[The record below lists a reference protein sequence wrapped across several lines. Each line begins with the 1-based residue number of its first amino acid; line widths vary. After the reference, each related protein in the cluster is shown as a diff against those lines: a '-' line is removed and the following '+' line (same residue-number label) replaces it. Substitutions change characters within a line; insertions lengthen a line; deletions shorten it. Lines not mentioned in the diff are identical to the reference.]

1 MAASDTME
9 ENLAVDVEKKHQATY
24 TEDIQELSM
33 EEIQAEKRL
42 VRRIDR
48 RLLLPIAIIYL
59 FCYLDRSNVGN
70 AKIMNSTTGDTLMEV
85 NDISNHQYTIAMMVF
100 LVAYSVFE
108 APSNLALKSFRPHR
122 WLGLLVI
129 AFGALCTGIGFTH
142 NFTELAALRFFLGA
156 AEAGVFP
163 GMIFYFTFWYKP
175 SERAIRIAI
184 FMCSATLS
192 GAFGGAIAYGVGHL
206 NGRQGLEGWRWL
218 FILEGVPSIALG
230 LLVFFFLPSYPE
242 KAGWLSP
249 EEKELQAR
257 RLGAYHCSGED
268 KLNWNDAKD
277 TLCSVQLYMHY
288 LTYLTVGTGVASMAY
303 FAPTII
309 EGLGYSDLQAQL
321 FTVPPYGIA
330 YPITILLAWFSDRFK
345 SRGVVASCSCAMA
358 SIAFVVQAALPADAF
373 KARYAFLVLATTCV
387 FGGLPS
393 LNAWV
398 GDNVRNTTASSLTI
412 ALNIAFSGPGQI
424 IGVWIYR
431 AQDAPAYHLGHAV
444 NAAMSAVAAGLA
456 LALTVHYRRMN
467 KKIKGTREPLWV
479 A

>member
-1 MAASDTME
+1 MNDY
-9 ENLAVDVEKKHQATY
+9 LAVDVEGKHHASHTDDLHELSR
-24 TEDIQELSM
+24 EDIR
-33 EEIQAEKRL
+33 AERRL
-42 VRRIDR
+42 VRKIDR
-48 RLLLPIAIIYL
+48 RLLLPTATIYL

-70 AKIMNSTTGDTLMEV
+70 AKIMNSTTDDTLMDV
-85 NDISNHQYTIAMMVF
+85 NEISNHQYTIAMMVF

-108 APSNLALKSFRPHR
+108 APSNLALKFFHPHR
-122 WLGLLVI
+122 WLGFLVV

-142 NFTELAALRFFLGA
+142 TFTELAVLRFFLGA

-230 LLVFFFLPSYPE
+230 LLVFSFLPSYPE
-242 KAGWLSP
+242 EAGWLSP
-249 EEKELQAR
+249 EEKDLQAR
-257 RLGAYHCSGED
+257 RLGAYH
-268 KLNWNDAKD
+268 
-277 TLCSVQLYMHY
+277 TLCSVRLYTHY

-309 EGLGYSDLQAQL
+309 GLGYSNLQAQL
-321 FTVPPYGIA
+321 FTVSPYGIA
-330 YPITILLAWFSDRFK
+330 YPITLLLAWLSDRFR
-345 SRGVVASCSCAMA
+345 SRGIIASCSCAMA
-358 SIAFVVQAALPADAF
+358 SIAFIIQAALPADAF
-373 KARYAFLVLATTCV
+373 KARYAFLVIATTCV

-398 GDNVRNTTASSLTI
+398 GDNVRTTTASSLTI
-412 ALNIAFSGPGQI
+412 ALNVAFSGPGQI

-431 AQDAPAYHLGHAV
+431 AQDAPAYRLGHAV
-444 NAAMSAVAAGLA
+444 NAVMSAIAAGLA
-456 LALTVHYRRMN
+456 LALTVYYRRMN
-467 KKIKGTREPLWV
+467 RRIKGTGEQMWM

>member
-1 MAASDTME
+1 MDE
-9 ENLAVDVEKKHQATY
+9 KLAVDAEGKHQATHG
-24 TEDIQELSM
+24 EDIQELSM
-33 EEIQAEKRL
+33 EELQAEKRL

-48 RLLLPIAIIYL
+48 RLLLPTATIYL

-70 AKIMNSTTGDTLMEV
+70 AKIMNSTTGDTLME
-85 NDISNHQYTIAMMVF
+85 
-100 LVAYSVFE
+100 
-108 APSNLALKSFRPHR
+108 APSNLALKSFHPHR
-122 WLGLLVI
+122 WLGFLVI

-142 NFTELAALRFFLGA
+142 SFTELAVLRFFLGA

-184 FMCSATLS
+184 TMCSATLS

-206 NGRQGLEGWRWL
+206 NGHQGLEGWGWL
-218 FILEGVPSIALG
+218 FILEGVPST
-230 LLVFFFLPSYPE
+230 
-242 KAGWLSP
+242 GWLSP
-249 EEKELQAR
+249 EEKELQSR

-268 KLNWNDAKD
+268 MLNWNDAKD
-277 TLCSVQLYMHY
+277 TLCSVRLYMHY

-309 EGLGYSDLQAQL
+309 EGLSYNDLQAQL

-345 SRGVVASCSCAMA
+345 SRGIVASCSCAMA
-358 SIAFVVQAALPADAF
+358 SIAFIVQAALPADAF

-398 GDNVRNTTASSLTI
+398 GDNVHNTTASSLTI

-431 AQDAPAYHLGHAV
+431 VQDAPAYRLGHAI
-444 NAAMSAVAAGLA
+444 NAVMSAIAAGLA

-467 KKIKGTREPLWV
+467 KKIKATGDPLWV

>member
-1 MAASDTME
+1 MVDSCSEDF
-9 ENLAVDVEKKHQATY
+9 DVEGKHHASHTDDLHELSR
-24 TEDIQELSM
+24 EDIR
-33 EEIQAEKRL
+33 AERRL
-42 VRRIDR
+42 VRKIDR
-48 RLLLPIAIIYL
+48 RLLLPTATIYL

-70 AKIMNSTTGDTLMEV
+70 AKIMNSTTDDTLMDV
-85 NDISNHQYTIAMMVF
+85 NEISNHQYTIAMMVF

-108 APSNLALKSFRPHR
+108 APSNLALKFFHPHR
-122 WLGLLVI
+122 WLGFLVV

-142 NFTELAALRFFLGA
+142 TFTELAVLRFFLGA

-230 LLVFFFLPSYPE
+230 LLVFSFLPSYPE
-242 KAGWLSP
+242 EAGWLSP
-249 EEKELQAR
+249 EEKDLQAR
-257 RLGAYHCSGED
+257 RLGAYRFSGKD
-268 KLNWNDAKD
+268 KLNWHDARD
-277 TLCSVQLYMHY
+277 TLCSVRLYTHY

-309 EGLGYSDLQAQL
+309 EGLGYSNLQAQL

-330 YPITILLAWFSDRFK
+330 YPITLLLAWLSDRFR
-345 SRGVVASCSCAMA
+345 SRGIIASCSCAMA
-358 SIAFVVQAALPADAF
+358 SIAFIIQAALPADAF
-373 KARYAFLVLATTCV
+373 KARYAFLVIATTCV

-398 GDNVRNTTASSLTI
+398 DDNVRTTTASSPTI
-412 ALNIAFSGPGQI
+412 ALNVAFSGPGQI

-431 AQDAPAYHLGHAV
+431 AQDAPAYRLGHAV
-444 NAAMSAVAAGLA
+444 NAVMGAIAAGLT
-456 LALTVHYRRMN
+456 LALTVYYRRMN
-467 KKIKGTREPLWV
+467 RRIKGTGEQMWM